1 MARRALIIGAGFTGA
16 RAARMLLG
24 DGWRVTA
31 TTRTPSRLEGLRA
44 LGAKVRAFDAAGSG
58 RLDVR
63 ADGATVLLSVPTLRN
78 EGALDEPTPRILAG
92 LRGQPEHVTY
102 LSTTGVYG
110 ATKLVDETTAPAPET
125 ERQRLRRRAEKAVLA
140 LPCPALVLRP
150 AAIYGP
156 YRGVHAA
163 MRAGRFRLA
172 RGGRRFVSRIHV
184 EDLAG
189 IAAAAMTQKLVGVF
203 PVADDLAATSRDVAL
218 FCSDLLGVAPPPE
231 VPNRKLGETRLSDR
245 RVDGRAVRRRLGVR
259 LRHPTYREGIRA
271 SIAAEQEA

>member
-1 MARRALIIGAGFTGA
+1 MARHALIIGAGFTGT
-16 RAARMLLG
+16 RAARMLLK

-31 TTRTPSRLEGLRA
+31 TTRTPSKLESLRT
-44 LGAKVRAFDAAGSG
+44 LGADVLAFDAGSG
-58 RLDVR
+58 GSPDVR
-63 ADGATVLLSVPTLRN
+63 ADGATVLLSVPTLRS
-78 EGALDEPTPRILAG
+78 EVGLDEPTPRILAG
-92 LRGQPEHVTY
+92 LSGQPDHVTY

-125 ERQRLRRRAEKAVLA
+125 ERQRLRRRAERAVLA

-156 YRGVHAA
+156 HRGVHAA

-189 IAAAAMTQKLVGVF
+189 IAAAAMTQKLVGAF

-218 FCSDLLGVAPPPE
+218 FCAELLGVALPPE
-231 VPNRKLGETRLSDR
+231 VPDRELSETRLSDR
-245 RVDGRAVRRRLGVR
+245 CVNGRAVRRRLGVR
-259 LRHPTYREGIRA
+259 LRHPTFREGIPA
-271 SIAAEQEA
+271 SIAAEQVS